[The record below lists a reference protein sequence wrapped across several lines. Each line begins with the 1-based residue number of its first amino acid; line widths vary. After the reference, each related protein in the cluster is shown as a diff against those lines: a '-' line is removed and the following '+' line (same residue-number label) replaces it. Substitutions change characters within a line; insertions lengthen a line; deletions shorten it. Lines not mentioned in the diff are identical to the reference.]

1 VICVN
6 LSSDGMQT
14 GASIKDPKFLHALQ
28 EREKAVEIV
37 KEALHNTG
45 NVLRTW
51 VQHFDRKFERQIGS
65 RQFCAGL
72 RALRFE
78 GDPEL
83 LFLRVDV
90 DKIDEVTLDHI
101 DPESGKLWMGFRMW
115 CVKNFKDESAMIN
128 ELSRDFGGA
137 NRNAFVANLRR
148 LGWSDENEELLFD
161 ALNLQDKQELRT
173 RDLTFFAVDKRK
185 FTKARK
191 GMKDAVKLKMHEAK
205 KRTLVSKAR
214 RDFKVF
220 LKKKFGTLLRAW
232 RTLDA
237 DGSMFIQKTELFK
250 AVKDLCW
257 QGDARMLW
265 QGLDKDGSGITSL
278 EELDMRSAEQLANFK
293 HQVTEKF
300 GTAENFFQALDTQK
314 MGKVREKDFIQ
325 RCERLGISRADR
337 RLFNGFDAEGKKH
350 ITAKDVLFV
359 DQWKCPQY
367 LTCSPNSQAAR
378 DFKNALLQ
386 IYPTILKAWRLLLD
400 RDGSNVVGWEEFAAA
415 AKRLNFHGDLPGA
428 WRFFDQDISGSISF
442 GELDATSF
450 AELSAFKSWADAE
463 FGGVRAAFTVLDEDN
478 SHDFNVREFIKMLR
492 FYGFQGD
499 CRALFSTLDCDGH
512 GTLSLNEISFL
523 DLWESP
529 PPTPN
534 RSKENFASRMS
545 QMLPTKNT
553 ESETQTKKEEKMKK
567 LPQVSPR
574 LEELAR
580 SRHPR
585 APHRLP
591 LLANASKSTLDSSV
605 AFSSAS
611 KSRLQKSVYGSFS
624 RTDGFLEEINKTAW
638 RNFRVK
644 VIKEE
649 ILSGHINED
658 FDFTPLDATFSKVKK
673 KTIALRLR
681 TIELLDK
688 DNQDLRNCL
697 NHSNSVDSLDP

>member
-1 VICVN
+1 MSLLKSLKYVDSAW
-6 LSSDGMQT
+6 LSSELFHFNDERFLFSHVL
-14 GASIKDPKFLHALQ
+14 SIFLRFCGFCCHFWC
-28 EREKAVEIV
+28 KAE
-37 KEALHNTG
+37 
-45 NVLRTW
+45 
-51 VQHFDRKFERQIGS
+51 S
-65 RQFCAGL
+65 
-72 RALRFE
+72 LRFE
-78 GDPEL
+78 ANLSHDSESMALVVGPRWQQRGRMGRIRSGGKAPEL
-83 LFLRVDV
+83 SWRL
-90 DKIDEVTLDHI
+90 
-101 DPESGKLWMGFRMW
+101 
-115 CVKNFKDESAMIN
+115 A
-128 ELSRDFGGA
+128 
-137 NRNAFVANLRR
+137 RR
-148 LGWSDENEELLFD
+148 LALLWSGEDDVIVESVNIWCLYIMWYYVMLCVLFFRNWKVWN
-161 ALNLQDKQELRT
+161 LN
-173 RDLTFFAVDKRK
+173 
-185 FTKARK
+185 
-191 GMKDAVKLKMHEAK
+191 
-205 KRTLVSKAR
+205 S
-214 RDFKVF
+214 
-220 LKKKFGTLLRAW
+220 
-232 RTLDA
+232 
-237 DGSMFIQKTELFK
+237 
-250 AVKDLCW
+250 
-257 QGDARMLW
+257 
-265 QGLDKDGSGITSL
+265 
-278 EELDMRSAEQLANFK
+278 
-293 HQVTEKF
+293 
-300 GTAENFFQALDTQK
+300 
-314 MGKVREKDFIQ
+314 Q
-325 RCERLGISRADR
+325 RCNESV
-337 RLFNGFDAEGKKH
+337 E
-350 ITAKDVLFV
+350 
-359 DQWKCPQY
+359 
-367 LTCSPNSQAAR
+367 
-378 DFKNALLQ
+378 
-386 IYPTILKAWRLLLD
+386 
-400 RDGSNVVGWEEFAAA
+400 
-415 AKRLNFHGDLPGA
+415 
-428 WRFFDQDISGSISF
+428 DISGSISF
-442 GELDATSF
+442 GSSLEPEKTRFHVFFLIRNGGSTKANWTPRPLPSPEPNRKRDGRSPENGWDDLTTTWWLDDSTREMAFNSEIDEELWHDMMSLVNSLWSPCELWVLTILTILTILTDLR
-450 AELSAFKSWADAE
+450 LSAFKSWADAE

-638 RNFRVK
+638 KNFRVK

>member
-1 VICVN
+1 MEASPLVRA
-6 LSSDGMQT
+6 SSRKKHVFTCFLWSGTGDPPRRTGRHVLCRARSPTENATAGVRKTDGM
-14 GASIKDPKFLHALQ
+14 
-28 EREKAVEIV
+28 
-37 KEALHNTG
+37 
-45 NVLRTW
+45 TW
-51 VQHFDRKFERQIGS
+51 W
-65 RQFCAGL
+65 
-72 RALRFE
+72 
-78 GDPEL
+78 
-83 LFLRVDV
+83 
-90 DKIDEVTLDHI
+90 LD
-101 DPESGKLWMGFRMW
+101 
-115 CVKNFKDESAMIN
+115 
-128 ELSRDFGGA
+128 SRDGFQFDDELWHDMMSLV
-137 NRNAFVANLRR
+137 NSL
-148 LGWSDENEELLFD
+148 WSPCEL
-161 ALNLQDKQELRT
+161 
-173 RDLTFFAVDKRK
+173 
-185 FTKARK
+185 
-191 GMKDAVKLKMHEAK
+191 
-205 KRTLVSKAR
+205 
-214 RDFKVF
+214 
-220 LKKKFGTLLRAW
+220 W
-232 RTLDA
+232 
-237 DGSMFIQKTELFK
+237 
-250 AVKDLCW
+250 
-257 QGDARMLW
+257 
-265 QGLDKDGSGITSL
+265 
-278 EELDMRSAEQLANFK
+278 
-293 HQVTEKF
+293 
-300 GTAENFFQALDTQK
+300 
-314 MGKVREKDFIQ
+314 
-325 RCERLGISRADR
+325 
-337 RLFNGFDAEGKKH
+337 
-350 ITAKDVLFV
+350 VL
-359 DQWKCPQY
+359 
-367 LTCSPNSQAAR
+367 
-378 DFKNALLQ
+378 
-386 IYPTILKAWRLLLD
+386 TILTILTILT
-400 RDGSNVVGWEEFAAA
+400 
-415 AKRLNFHGDLPGA
+415 DL
-428 WRFFDQDISGSISF
+428 R
-442 GELDATSF
+442 
-450 AELSAFKSWADAE
+450 LSAFKSWADAE

>member
-1 VICVN
+1 MQSWKPSIWGKSIPRFWKHGACCWTAMAATW
-6 LSSDGMQT
+6 SDGKNSQRRQSAWTFMAT
-14 GASIKDPKFLHALQ
+14 CPALGASLIRRGWCHC
-28 EREKAVEIV
+28 RECKYMVSLYYVILCDVMCLIFPQLKSLKLEFTTVQWICRGHQWKHLLWFEPRAG
-37 KEALHNTG
+37 KNT
-45 NVLRTW
+45 
-51 VQHFDRKFERQIGS
+51 FS
-65 RQFCAGL
+65 RVFS
-72 RALRFE
+72 
-78 GDPEL
+78 DPE
-83 LFLRVDV
+83 
-90 DKIDEVTLDHI
+90 
-101 DPESGKLWMGFRMW
+101 
-115 CVKNFKDESAMIN
+115 
-128 ELSRDFGGA
+128 
-137 NRNAFVANLRR
+137 
-148 LGWSDENEELLFD
+148 
-161 ALNLQDKQELRT
+161 
-173 RDLTFFAVDKRK
+173 
-185 FTKARK
+185 
-191 GMKDAVKLKMHEAK
+191 
-205 KRTLVSKAR
+205 
-214 RDFKVF
+214 
-220 LKKKFGTLLRAW
+220 
-232 RTLDA
+232 
-237 DGSMFIQKTELFK
+237 
-250 AVKDLCW
+250 
-257 QGDARMLW
+257 QG
-265 QGLDKDGSGITSL
+265 I
-278 EELDMRSAEQLANFK
+278 
-293 HQVTEKF
+293 HQ
-300 GTAENFFQALDTQK
+300 
-314 MGKVREKDFIQ
+314 
-325 RCERLGISRADR
+325 
-337 RLFNGFDAEGKKH
+337 
-350 ITAKDVLFV
+350 
-359 DQWKCPQY
+359 
-367 LTCSPNSQAAR
+367 
-378 DFKNALLQ
+378 
-386 IYPTILKAWRLLLD
+386 
-400 RDGSNVVGWEEFAAA
+400 
-415 AKRLNFHGDLPGA
+415 
-428 WRFFDQDISGSISF
+428 

-450 AELSAFKSWADAE
+450 AEPGAQQKTRRPESGKRMGWLDDSTREMAFNSEIDDELWHDMMSLVNSLWSPCELWVLTILTILTILTDLRLSAFKSWADAE

>member
-1 VICVN
+1 
-6 LSSDGMQT
+6 M
-14 GASIKDPKFLHALQ
+14 
-28 EREKAVEIV
+28 E
-37 KEALHNTG
+37 
-45 NVLRTW
+45 
-51 VQHFDRKFERQIGS
+51 
-65 RQFCAGL
+65 
-72 RALRFE
+72 
-78 GDPEL
+78 
-83 LFLRVDV
+83 
-90 DKIDEVTLDHI
+90 
-101 DPESGKLWMGFRMW
+101 
-115 CVKNFKDESAMIN
+115 
-128 ELSRDFGGA
+128 
-137 NRNAFVANLRR
+137 
-148 LGWSDENEELLFD
+148 
-161 ALNLQDKQELRT
+161 
-173 RDLTFFAVDKRK
+173 
-185 FTKARK
+185 
-191 GMKDAVKLKMHEAK
+191 
-205 KRTLVSKAR
+205 
-214 RDFKVF
+214 
-220 LKKKFGTLLRAW
+220 
-232 RTLDA
+232 
-237 DGSMFIQKTELFK
+237 
-250 AVKDLCW
+250 
-257 QGDARMLW
+257 
-265 QGLDKDGSGITSL
+265 
-278 EELDMRSAEQLANFK
+278 
-293 HQVTEKF
+293 
-300 GTAENFFQALDTQK
+300 
-314 MGKVREKDFIQ
+314 
-325 RCERLGISRADR
+325 
-337 RLFNGFDAEGKKH
+337 
-350 ITAKDVLFV
+350 
-359 DQWKCPQY
+359 
-367 LTCSPNSQAAR
+367 
-378 DFKNALLQ
+378 
-386 IYPTILKAWRLLLD
+386 
-400 RDGSNVVGWEEFAAA
+400 
-415 AKRLNFHGDLPGA
+415 
-428 WRFFDQDISGSISF
+428 DISGSISF
-442 GELDATSF
+442 GSSLESLEPEKGCLKNGKNRKNRIPPPGSTEVNWTPRPMPSPKPSPENRELIVKSLSLDRVLTILTILTLADLR
-450 AELSAFKSWADAE
+450 LSAFKSWADAE

-553 ESETQTKKEEKMKK
+553 ESETETKKEKMKK

-591 LLANASKSTLDSSV
+591 LLANASKSTLKTLDSSV

-611 KSRLQKSVYGSFS
+611 KARLQKSVYGSFS